1 MNPSLNGA
9 IYYAAS
15 TLQYFTAHRRRSKES
30 FANAIF
36 MMRKGDTY
44 HVYRIRIVWAMR
56 SSRTD
61 IIAVFDED
69 GTRDAAVTNLDLPRP
84 TFRARDLHNQS
95 T

>member
-1 MNPSLNGA
+1 MQAGRE
-9 IYYAAS
+9 
-15 TLQYFTAHRRRSKES
+15 RRGSE
-30 FANAIF
+30 
-36 MMRKGDTY
+36 
-44 HVYRIRIVWAMR
+44 V
-56 SSRTD
+56 